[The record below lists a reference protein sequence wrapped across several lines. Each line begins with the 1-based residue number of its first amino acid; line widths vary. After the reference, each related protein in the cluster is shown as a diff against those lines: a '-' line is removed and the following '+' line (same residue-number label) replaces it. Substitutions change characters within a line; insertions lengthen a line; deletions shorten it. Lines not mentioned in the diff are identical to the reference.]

1 MMTKL
6 VATAIACVGAV
17 ATDAYTPSQ
26 DVGVADHALRAFIE
40 QTDREWPGESDQQA
54 ITVDSLVLLANAVA
68 SLARQ
73 KGIHVRLA
81 DDVAQLRVN
90 IRGYQA
96 GLPEDERQ
104 SARLRRT
111 LVHASGL
118 IQRLLAEANQERR
131 PSDPALNAL
140 GRAAESLDVDQ
151 SLRRQPDVIERFFGQ
166 AAAILQ
172 RLDQQQP
179 RPREV

>member
-1 MMTKL
+1 MT
-6 VATAIACVGAV
+6 VAIATALFGLLISAGDAASNSQSA
-17 ATDAYTPSQ
+17 ATSDQ
-26 DVGVADHALRAFIE
+26 ALRAFIE
-40 QTDREWPGESDQQA
+40 QADREWPGESYQQA

-68 SLARQ
+68 SLAQ
-73 KGIHVRLA
+73 QQGILVRLA

-90 IRGYQA
+90 IRGYRA
-96 GLPEDERQ
+96 ALPDDDRQ

-118 IQRLLAEANQERR
+118 IQRLVAEANQQRR

-140 GRAAESLDVDQ
+140 HRAANSLDVDQ

-166 AAAILQ
+166 AAIILQ
-172 RLDQQQP
+172 RLDQQP
-179 RPREV
+179 TRSREV

>member
-1 MMTKL
+1 MT
-6 VATAIACVGAV
+6 VAIATALFGLLISAGDVASNSQIAA
-17 ATDAYTPSQ
+17 ASNQ
-26 DVGVADHALRAFIE
+26 ALRAFIE
-40 QTDREWPGESDQQA
+40 QADREWPHESYQQS

-68 SLARQ
+68 SFAQQ
-73 KGIHVRLA
+73 KGILVRLA

-90 IRGYQA
+90 IRSYRA
-96 GLPEDERQ
+96 ALPDDDRQ

-118 IQRLLAEANQERR
+118 IQRLVAEANQQRR

-140 GRAAESLDVDQ
+140 HRAANSLDVDQ

-166 AAAILQ
+166 AAIILQ
-172 RLDQQQP
+172 RLDHQP
-179 RPREV
+179 TRSREV